1 MLDIKRTK
9 KMSYETQTNAESKI
23 KLMTNFWR
31 ILGMCG
37 GACLLTIILS
47 IISSWLAWED
57 VAILKIFIFVVI
69 FVLGIFSIV
78 TLVTTAISLY
88 FKVTTLDEDAFK
100 KAVCEIA
107 DDIACG
113 L

>member
-1 MLDIKRTK
+1 MSNVKRKK
-9 KMSYETQTNAESKI
+9 KMSYETQSDAESKI
-23 KLMTNFWR
+23 KLMANFWR

-47 IISSWLAWED
+47 VISSWLAWED

-69 FVLGIFSIV
+69 FVSGIFSVV

-88 FKVTTLDEDAFK
+88 FKVTTLDEKAFRDA
-100 KAVCEIA
+100 VGEIA
-107 DDIACG
+107 AEIARM
-113 L
+113 